1 MAHASGRTLDSTAR
15 HLGVSVKT
23 ASAYLKGVK
32 AKYQQAGLPAYTKE
46 DLAERVRADWQ
57 EEPDHG
63 RSLT

>member
-1 MAHASGRTLDSTAR
+1 VETAR
-15 HLGVSVKT
+15 S
-23 ASAYLKGVK
+23 YLKGVK